1 MLLAEPL
8 ANHNGGSA
16 AFLRGVGEAMTESV
30 FMVAIVA
37 FALGWFA
44 RFLQDKTVIRNLRQE
59 IARKKTDLAILRGL
73 VK

>member
-1 MLLAEPL
+1 
-8 ANHNGGSA
+8 
-16 AFLRGVGEAMTESV
+16 MTESV

-59 IARKKTDLAILRGL
+59 IAQKKTDLAILRGL